1 MKRTVFHLIISFLFP
16 KYPLRKLMAPWLTV
30 AFFLSFLP
38 FPGSSQGFFERQSA
52 LTFIGTKSSP
62 GAMVIA
68 GKEHLASIV
77 VDENDFPGVLRVAR
91 LVQNDLSMV
100 TGRDPVL
107 VTNGIPTA
115 KTVIIAGTIGKSSL
129 IDQLVSTG
137 KLNVDDVSGKWENTL
152 VELVDNPFPGVGQA
166 LVIAGSDKRGT
177 IYGLF
182 ELSEQA
188 GVSPWYWWADVP
200 VTTSER
206 LFARKG
212 RYNFGEPR
220 VKYRGIFINDEA
232 PALAGWAHEKFGG
245 FNHRFYNHVFELILR
260 LKGNLLWPAMW
271 GRAIYDDDPLSAPL
285 ADEYGIVISTSHHEP
300 MMRAHVEWDRYGKG
314 HWNYA
319 TNAEVLRDFWR
330 TGIERMGNH
339 ESIVTLAMRGD
350 GDEPMSDDRNIE
362 LLTRIVT
369 DQRKIIEEVTGQ
381 PAENTPQV
389 WALYKEVQDYYD
401 MGMRVPDDVTLLYCD
416 DNWGNIRRVPGEK
429 EKLRKGGS
437 GMYYHF
443 DYVGGPRNYKW
454 LNTNPL
460 PRIWEQMQLC
470 WDHQIDRLW
479 IVNVGDIKPMELPT
493 SFFLDL
499 AWDPTVMTI
508 ADMENY
514 TREWAK
520 QQFGTEHSDK
530 IAQLLT
536 GYTRIFGMRKPELVD
551 PNTYSLTHY
560 RDFERITREFNALA
574 SLSGDVSRQLD
585 HRYADAYY
593 QLVQYPVEAGSNLYN
608 LYYATARNR
617 MYARQGR
624 SLTNTMADSV
634 SHYFERDAAMNRHF
648 HTQVADGKWNHM
660 MSQTRIGY
668 TYWQQPD
675 KDVIPKTERITLP
688 SGPEPDVYVEGSDGT
703 GPAVLPEMDNLAR
716 QEYYVEVFNKGSQ
729 PFMVTTTPSH
739 PWLKVSQ
746 LSGTIVTQK
755 RIFVSADWKKVPPGV
770 TNASLTHEAA
780 GKSFTVEVPVRNYTA
795 KELRQTGGFIESTG
809 FISFEAE
816 DYTGISEKGPAKWTR
831 IAGLG
836 YGSSGMAALPWHSP
850 EENGE
855 SWLEYP
861 VFFHTTGEIKV
872 HVHLAP
878 TLNFTGGDGFEYGI
892 TMGNGPMQRVNIHAD
907 ESMQAWERSVAA
919 NVTIGTSIHTV
930 TTPGMNW
937 VRIHILDPGLVF
949 QKVVIDAG
957 GLQRSYLGPEHST
970 FRYLPGM
977 DRQPLKK
984 KRK

>member
-1 MKRTVFHLIISFLFP
+1 MT
-16 KYPLRKLMAPWLTV
+16 AWLLW

-38 FPGSSQGFFERQSA
+38 FSSFAQGFFERQSV
-52 LTFIGTKSSP
+52 LNFVEMKSSS
-62 GAMVIA
+62 GAMEVA
-68 GKEHLASIV
+68 GKDFVAPIV
-77 VDENDFPGVLRVAR
+77 VDADDFPGVIRVAK
-91 LVQNDLSMV
+91 LVQNDLRMV
-100 TGRDPVL
+100 TGQEPAL
-107 VTNGIPTA
+107 VTTGIPKA
-115 KTVIIAGTIGKSSL
+115 KTMIIAGTIGKSGL
-129 IDQLVSTG
+129 IGQLIASG
-137 KLNVDDVSGKWENTL
+137 KLDVEDVRGKWENSL
-152 VELVDNPFPGVGQA
+152 VELINDPFPGVDQA

-177 IYGLF
+177 IYGLL

-200 VTTSER
+200 VKTSER

-212 RYNFGEPR
+212 RFNFGEPK

-245 FNHRFYNHVFELILR
+245 FNHQFYDHVFELILR

-271 GRAIYDDDPLSAPL
+271 GRAIYDDDPLSPPL
-285 ADEYGIVISTSHHEP
+285 ANEYGIVISTSHHEP

-314 HWNYA
+314 PWNYA
-319 TNAEVLRDFWR
+319 TNPEVLRDFWR
-330 TGIERMGNH
+330 TGIERMGSH

-362 LLTRIVT
+362 LLTQIVT

-470 WDHQIDRLW
+470 RDHQIDRLW

-508 ADMENY
+508 ADMDNY
-514 TREWAK
+514 TREWTT
-520 QQFGTEHSDK
+520 QQFGPKHAGEIT
-530 IAQLLT
+530 QLLT

-560 RDFERITREFNALA
+560 RDFERITQEFNALA
-574 SLSGDVSRQLD
+574 SLSGEIARQLD
-585 HRYADAYY
+585 PRHADAYY
-593 QLVQYPVEAGSNLYN
+593 QLVQYPVEAGANLYN

-617 MYARQGR
+617 LYARQGR
-624 SLTNTMADSV
+624 SVTNALADSV
-634 SHYFERDAAMNRHF
+634 QYYFDKDAAMNHHF

-668 TYWQQPD
+668 TYWQQPE
-675 KDVIPKTERITLP
+675 KDVIPKTEKITV
-688 SGPEPDVYVEGSDGT
+688 PDIQDPDIYIEGSETT
-703 GPAVLPEMDNLAR
+703 GPAALPEMDNLLR
-716 QEYYVEVFNKGSQ
+716 QEYFIEVFNKGSE
-729 PFMVTTTPSH
+729 PFGVTVTPSH

-746 LSGTIVTQK
+746 LSGTIATQE
-755 RIFVSADWKKVPPGV
+755 RIFVSADWKKVPPGLTTASV
-770 TNASLTHEAA
+770 TIAA
-780 GKSFTVEVPVRNYTA
+780 ADKSFTVKVPVRNYGM
-795 KELRQTGGFIESTG
+795 KDLRQMGGFIESNG
-809 FISFEAE
+809 VISFEAE
-816 DYTGISEKGPAKWTR
+816 DYTGIREESATQWTR
-831 IAGLG
+831 IPGLG

-850 EENGE
+850 KENGD

-861 VFFHTTGEIKV
+861 VFFHTSGEIKV
-872 HVHLAP
+872 QVHLAP

-892 TMGNGPMQRVNIHAD
+892 TIDNEPMQRVNIHAD

-919 NVTIGTSIHTV
+919 NVTVGTSVHTI
-930 TTPGMNW
+930 TESGMTW

-957 GLQRSYLGPEHST
+957 GLKRSYLGPEYST

-977 DRQPLKK
+977 DRQPAKK
-984 KRK
+984 KRKQAKQ

>member
-1 MKRTVFHLIISFLFP
+1 MASWLI
-16 KYPLRKLMAPWLTV
+16 V
-30 AFFLSFLP
+30 AFFLSLLP
-38 FPGSSQGFFERQSA
+38 FSVFSQGFFERQSA
-52 LTFIGTKSSP
+52 LTFVETKSSP
-62 GAMVIA
+62 GAMEIA
-68 GKEHLASIV
+68 GKDLMAPIV
-77 VDENDFPGVLRVAR
+77 VDAEDFPGVLRVAR
-91 LVQNDLSMV
+91 LVQNDLRMV
-100 TGRDPVL
+100 TGREPEL
-107 VTNGIPTA
+107 VTNGIPST
-115 KTVIIAGTIGKSSL
+115 KSVIIAGTLGKSSL
-129 IDQLVSTG
+129 IDRLVSSG
-137 KLNVDDVSGKWENTL
+137 KLSVEEVRGKWENTL
-152 VELVDNPFPGVGQA
+152 IEVISNPFPGVDQA
-166 LVIAGSDKRGT
+166 LVIVGSDKRGT
-177 IYGLF
+177 IYGLL
-182 ELSEQA
+182 ELSEQS

-200 VTTSER
+200 VKTSER

-245 FNHRFYNHVFELILR
+245 FNHQFYNHVFELILR

-271 GRAIYDDDPLSAPL
+271 GRSIYDDDPLSPPL
-285 ADEYGIVISTSHHEP
+285 ADDYGIVISTSHHEP

-314 HWNYA
+314 AWNYA

-330 TGIERMGNH
+330 TGIERMGSN

-362 LLTRIVT
+362 LLTKIVT
-369 DQRKIIEEVTGQ
+369 DQRKIIEEATGQ

-508 ADMENY
+508 DDMENY
-514 TREWAK
+514 TREWATR
-520 QQFGTEHSDK
+520 QFGSEHAGEID
-530 IAQLLT
+530 QLLT

-551 PNTYSLTHY
+551 PNTFSLTHY

-574 SLSGDVSRQLD
+574 SLSGNVARQLD
-585 HRYADAYY
+585 PRYAEAYY
-593 QLVQYPVEAGSNLYN
+593 QLVQYPVEAGANLYN

-624 SLTNTMADSV
+624 SLTNMLADSV
-634 SHYFERDAAMNRHF
+634 SHYFEKDAAMNRHF

-688 SGPEPDVYVEGSDGT
+688 ALPEPDIYVEGSDAT
-703 GPAVLPEMDNLAR
+703 GPASLPKMDNLAR
-716 QEYYVEVFNKGSQ
+716 QAYYVEVFNKGSQ
-729 PFMVTTTPSH
+729 PFQFTATPSH
-739 PWLKVSQ
+739 PWLKVS
-746 LSGTIVTQK
+746 LPSGTVATQE
-755 RIFVSADWKKVPPGV
+755 RITISADWKKVPPVLTTASV
-770 TNASLTHEAA
+770 TIAA
-780 GKSFTVEVPVRNYTA
+780 AEKTFTVEVPVQNYTA
-795 KELRQTGGFIESTG
+795 KELRQTGGFIESNG
-809 FISFEAE
+809 VISFEAE

-831 IAGLG
+831 IPGLG

-855 SWLEYP
+855 SWLEYH
-861 VFFHTTGEIKV
+861 VFFQTAGEIKV

-892 TMGNGPMQRVNIHAD
+892 TVGDDPMQRVNIHAD
-907 ESMQAWERSVAA
+907 ESMQAWERSVAS
-919 NVTIGTSIHTV
+919 NVTVGTSTQTV
-930 TTPGMNW
+930 ATPGMTR
-937 VRIHILDPGLVF
+937 VRIHILHPGLVF

-957 GLQRSYLGPEHST
+957 GLKRSYLGPEHSP
-970 FRYLPGM
+970 FQYLTGM
-977 DRQPLKK
+977 DRQPMKK
-984 KRK
+984 KKKQAKQ